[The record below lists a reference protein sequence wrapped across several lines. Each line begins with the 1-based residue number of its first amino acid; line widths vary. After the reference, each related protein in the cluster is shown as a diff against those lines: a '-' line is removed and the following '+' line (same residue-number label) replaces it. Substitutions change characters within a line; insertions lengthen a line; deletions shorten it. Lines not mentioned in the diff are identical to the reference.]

1 MLAQSRPE
9 LPLSHSAAHCAA
21 LLPCEQAA
29 PAPPPPSGLEDAL
42 INPIKDV
49 VNEAKDFALDCIA
62 YIMAAPRF
70 AADVTVHI
78 IGLVRG
84 LPSLAKNMYNADGA
98 TLDSCASFAST
109 TASTIFALYAA
120 LAALNLL
127 LKTIC
132 DVKDAC
138 TDYLTLPKKVMG
150 QNVSNP
156 VCDTVQKHILDPI
169 KSWRNPVFL
178 DDLVG
183 KPTVSDAATTL
194 AGAMSGCM
202 CVERPPPAPAAALKL
217 ACAACTSDLAFAA
230 CRILACTPDV
240 LGLITGGA
248 NKANAE
254 AVAWTLGTAL
264 AVKYLVN
271 KA

>member
-1 MLAQSRPE
+1 MKAVRFVLLAVF
-9 LPLSHSAAHCAA
+9 AGVA
-21 LLPCEQAA
+21 LAGKAA

-202 CVERPPPAPAAALKL
+202 
-217 ACAACTSDLAFAA
+217 
-230 CRILACTPDV
+230 ILACTPDV

>member
-1 MLAQSRPE
+1 MQSINPREHRRPPDL
-9 LPLSHSAAHCAA
+9 LPPHRSFLFRYVLA
-21 LLPCEQAA
+21 LLLHRVI
-29 PAPPPPSGLEDAL
+29 S
-42 INPIKDV
+42 
-49 VNEAKDFALDCIA
+49 
-62 YIMAAPRF
+62 
-70 AADVTVHI
+70 
-78 IGLVRG
+78 
-84 LPSLAKNMYNADGA
+84 SLS
-98 TLDSCASFAST
+98 LLCSSCASFAST

-169 KSWRNPVFL
+169 KAWRNPVFL

-202 CVERPPPAPAAALKL
+202 YVERPPPAPRSRARV
-217 ACAACTSDLAFAA
+217 
-230 CRILACTPDV
+230 CRLHP
-240 LGLITGGA
+240 
-248 NKANAE
+248 
-254 AVAWTLGTAL
+254 
-264 AVKYLVN
+264 
-271 KA
+271 